1 MFVTKSNITNDV
13 SSLKNNLEQ
22 VSDDIAITKKHLT
35 QKVENLDRKL
45 DKQVEISKSIQS
57 KYLCNKFEGNVI
69 SGNTQVQFKLAGK
82 SVGGSLSS
90 GGMIAL
96 EGVNEIPDI
105 LDSGDVNWYLNLPL
119 NLSLQLYSDY
129 LKP

>member
-1 MFVTKSNITNDV
+1 MT
-13 SSLKNNLEQ
+13 
-22 VSDDIAITKKHLT
+22 
-35 QKVENLDRKL
+35 
-45 DKQVEISKSIQS
+45 
-57 KYLCNKFEGNVI
+57 
-69 SGNTQVQFKLAGK
+69 SGNTQVKFKLAGK
-82 SVGGSLSS
+82 SVGGSLSF